1 MCVLS
6 TTVTGLLNAQLRV
19 SWRDE
24 FFPNSL
30 TSSQIFHIVRTLGAH
45 DNLTGAGGSIL
56 LN

>member
-1 MCVLS
+1 MCVKYYCNR
-6 TTVTGLLNAQLRV
+6 LLKAQLRV

-30 TSSQIFHIVRTLGAH
+30 TCSQIFHIVRTLGAH
-45 DNLTGAGGSIL
+45 DNLTGTGGSIL

>member
-6 TTVTGLLNAQLRV
+6 TAVTGLLNARLRI

-30 TSSQIFHIVRTLGAH
+30 PCSQIFHIVRTLGSH
-45 DNLTGAGGSIL
+45 DNLAGTGGSIL